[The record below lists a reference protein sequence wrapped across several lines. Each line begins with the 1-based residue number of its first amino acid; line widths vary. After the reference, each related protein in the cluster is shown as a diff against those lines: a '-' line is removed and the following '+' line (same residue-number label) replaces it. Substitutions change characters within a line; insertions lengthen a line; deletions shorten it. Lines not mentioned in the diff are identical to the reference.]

1 MLSKHKEAP
10 FPQRVWLALEGA
22 REEQVLA
29 EMARLEIKNDEDLS
43 PLEANFD
50 GEAVKEGN
58 LVRIL
63 LQTPSVTP
71 KKKGRQA
78 KEALPD

>member
-10 FPQRVWLALEGA
+10 FPQRVWLALEEA

-43 PLEANFD
+43 PLEANFE
-50 GEAVKEGN
+50 GEGGN